1 MSLAVRLLIAS
12 GYIAQ
17 TTEFLRRCP
26 ILEGAGWKVCSYG
39 VKESV
44 KIYGIEDDSG
54 DKTYWR
60 EAGSGSRMK
69 GGSYNI

>member
-1 MSLAVRLLIAS
+1 
-12 GYIAQ
+12 
-17 TTEFLRRCP
+17 
-26 ILEGAGWKVCSYG
+26 